1 MSVWGP
7 KLGFMK
13 KSRPQG
19 RQVDFLVGGGTWK
32 LQIRNHGGHS
42 AAKRREGIIS
52 DLLLSQTQT
61 QPQPLSLYPSFDAAA
76 AGQKSASEPT
86 SRNLGDQS
94 GFRGAVPNLVN
105 HVIGPTTTGPTE
117 GHGRNNE
124 EVLEWRWLNKG
135 LLGRRLMTLC
145 VHNLARNGF
154 GGVGNRSMGIP
165 IGHAHLL
172 LQYATE

>member
-1 MSVWGP
+1 MAAILPPKEGKGSSVISCSVKP
-7 KLGFMK
+7 KPNL
-13 KSRPQG
+13 
-19 RQVDFLVGGGTWK
+19 
-32 LQIRNHGGHS
+32 N
-42 AAKRREGIIS
+42 
-52 DLLLSQTQT
+52 
-61 QPQPLSLYPSFDAAA
+61 LSLYIPLSMPPPPAKS
-76 AGQKSASEPT
+76 QSASQP
-86 SRNLGDQS
+86 RNLGDQS

-172 LQYATE
+172 LLYETEQINKVMLYFVYKDEVPIANSLMLMPKDNSTDFI